1 MRLSTIAGEWRLG
14 FDPELRYTPNGKA
27 ICTMRAVANDR
38 QRNKAT
44 DEWEDVRTTWVNLE
58 VWGPAGENCAESLA
72 KGDLVTVVGR
82 FYIEEWEDKE
92 GAKRQSPKIMVDS
105 IGPSLAFATAKPTRS
120 QRTGPT
126 QQQGQAPAEDPW
138 ATGTPATSEVPPF

>member
-38 QRNKAT
+38 QKNRQT

-58 VWGPAGENCAESLA
+58 VWGP
-72 KGDLVTVVGR
+72 
-82 FYIEEWEDKE
+82 F
-92 GAKRQSPKIMVDS
+92 
-105 IGPSLAFATAKPTRS
+105 
-120 QRTGPT
+120 
-126 QQQGQAPAEDPW
+126 
-138 ATGTPATSEVPPF
+138 